1 MASRS
6 LILLPALL
14 LALTGCGTSAEGGE
28 NEQAEAATATQQS
41 SSAEPAESAAAPAA
55 EEEPDPFPGYP
66 LLVDLASIDTRVT
79 SSLEGNT
86 AEGKVVALAPGI
98 YTPYNTHFSDL
109 DRYYED
115 PIIYGDQMMKQEY
128 FPQTGGS
135 SWGGVQP
142 GTREPGFEG
151 VEPAPEI
158 NEPDL
163 ATQVKEQFPDYP
175 LLVDLASVDTRVASS
190 LEGNTAEGKV
200 VALTP
205 GIYTPYNTHFSDLD
219 RYYED
224 PIIYGDQMMKQ
235 EYFPQ
240 TGGSSWGGVQP
251 GTQELQ
257 G

>member
-6 LILLPALL
+6 LLLLPALL
-14 LALTGCGTSAEGGE
+14 LALTGCGSSTEVE
-28 NEQAEAATATQQS
+28 KNEPAAAATAAQQS
-41 SSAEPAESAAAPAA
+41 ASAEPAESAAESAGA
-55 EEEPDPFPGYP
+55 EESDPFPGYP

-142 GTREPGFEG
+142 GTQEPQ
-151 VEPAPEI
+151 
-158 NEPDL
+158 D
-163 ATQVKEQFPDYP
+163 
-175 LLVDLASVDTRVASS
+175 
-190 LEGNTAEGKV
+190 
-200 VALTP
+200 
-205 GIYTPYNTHFSDLD
+205 
-219 RYYED
+219 
-224 PIIYGDQMMKQ
+224 
-235 EYFPQ
+235 
-240 TGGSSWGGVQP
+240 
-251 GTQELQ
+251 
-257 G
+257 

>member
-14 LALTGCGTSAEGGE
+14 LALTGCGSSTEVEE
-28 NEQAEAATATQQS
+28 NEPAAAATATRQS
-41 SSAEPAESAAAPAA
+41 SSTEPAESTAESAA
-55 EEEPDPFPGYP
+55 EEESEQFPGYP
-66 LLVDLASIDTRVT
+66 LLVDLASIDTRVA

-98 YTPYNTHFSDL
+98 YTPYNTHF
-109 DRYYED
+109 
-115 PIIYGDQMMKQEY
+115 P
-128 FPQTGGS
+128 
-135 SWGGVQP
+135 
-142 GTREPGFEG
+142 
-151 VEPAPEI
+151 
-158 NEPDL
+158 
-163 ATQVKEQFPDYP
+163 
-175 LLVDLASVDTRVASS
+175 
-190 LEGNTAEGKV
+190 
-200 VALTP
+200 
-205 GIYTPYNTHFSDLD
+205 DLD

-251 GTQELQ
+251 GTQEPQ